1 MTTETNGKNVPA
13 RTRPQGI
20 SDLREEIDRLWET
33 MLASPPWRPF
43 QSLSRRRPLPAM
55 DVFEKDGQLHIRAEL
70 PGMTDKDIQI
80 EIDKDT
86 ITISGEKKEE
96 HEAKEENYYESE
108 RTYGSFRRQVALPA
122 GADKEH
128 VQAQF
133 KDGVLKIDVPVL
145 EAKPETKRIEIK
157 PGP

>member
-1 MTTETNGKNVPA
+1 MTTETSGKNVPA

-33 MLASPPWRPF
+33 MLASPWRPF
-43 QSLSRRRPLPAM
+43 QSLSKQRPLPAI

-70 PGMTDKDIQI
+70 PGMTDKDIQV
-80 EIDKDT
+80 ELAKDT

-96 HEAKEENYYESE
+96 HEVKEENYYKSE

-122 GADKEH
+122 GADQEN

-133 KDGVLKIDVPVL
+133 KDGVLKIDVPIR
-145 EAKPETKRIEIK
+145 EAKPEAKKIEIK